1 MNDFNIM
8 NSLESG
14 FARIF
19 EYLPQVLG
27 ALLLL
32 IVGYLVAKLL
42 ESIVKKLLHSMQF
55 DSMMHRAPGGSYITR
70 VMQSPSGFT
79 GSVVFWLTFLGFLS
93 MAVAALNLPMLN
105 QFIGSI
111 YAYLPHVLAAIVIFL
126 VASAI
131 AAGTVAFVNR
141 VMGNTP
147 TARLV
152 STVVPT
158 LVMSIAVFMILNEL
172 MISQEIVLITY
183 TALIGAAAL
192 GLALAFGLGGRDHAA
207 RLLDQAYQA
216 AERNV
221 STAKQDMARA
231 KRNTEGEVN
240 KIRSNKRR

>member
-1 MNDFNIM
+1 MD
-8 NSLESG
+8 SLESG
-14 FARIF
+14 FSRVF
-19 EYLPQVLG
+19 DYLPQILG

-32 IVGYLVAKLL
+32 VVGYLVAKVL
-42 ESIVKKLLHSMQF
+42 ESIVKKLLSSMQF
-55 DSMMHRAPGGSYITR
+55 NSMIEKAPGGSYVAR
-70 VMQSPSGFT
+70 VMQSPTKFM
-79 GSVVFWLTFLGFLS
+79 GSVAFWLTFLGFIS

-105 QFIGSI
+105 EFLGAI
-111 YAYLPHVLAAIVIFL
+111 YAYLPHVLAAIGIFL

-131 AAGTVAFVNR
+131 AAGSVAFVNR

-147 TARLV
+147 TAKLV

-158 LVMSIAVFMILNEL
+158 LTMSIAVFMILNEL

-207 RLLDQAYQA
+207 RLLDQAYTA

-221 STAKQDMARA
+221 STAKRDVARA
-231 KRNTEGEVN
+231 KQNTDREVN
-240 KIRSNKRR
+240 KLRSNRR